1 MGGFHHGLWWLWG
14 SLALVLLILEVLVAP
29 GFVFLGFA
37 IGAAA
42 VALLF
47 LLVGPVTG
55 LPMTLVILAAVALVS
70 WLVLRRVFAAPGS
83 EKKIIRHDI
92 ND

>member
-1 MGGFHHGLWWLWG
+1 MDGLHHGLWWLWG
-14 SLALVLLILEVLVAP
+14 SLALVLLILEVLAP
-29 GFVFLGFA
+29 GFVFLGFG

-47 LLVGPVTG
+47 LVAGPVMG
-55 LPMTLVILAAVALVS
+55 LPMTLVVLAAVALVS
-70 WLVLRRVFAAPGS
+70 WVVLRKFFASPGS
-83 EKKIIRHDI
+83 DKKIIRHDI